1 MDRAIN
7 SKKIVLSASAK
18 HASTKSAT
26 GSAFEVLK
34 AQAALKKNFEA
45 LKR

>member
-7 SKKIVLSASAK
+7 AKKIVLSASAK
-18 HASTKSAT
+18 HASTKSA
-26 GSAFEVLK
+26 SAFEVLK
-34 AQAALKKNFEA
+34 AQAALKKKFEA